1 MERSESIKELSK
13 ALATFHAQVGKIGKD
28 AKNPFFKSN
37 YASLPHI
44 LTEIAEPLEKSGLVI
59 TQFPDGVGLT
69 TMLIHSESG
78 EFLMAKYDMPVAK
91 ANDPQALGSAISYA
105 RRYAVSS
112 ILSLK
117 IDDDDAESA
126 MKQVRHPQ
134 QEDDRP
140 WLNKGQSLDKAME
153 MIRAGA
159 VTIDQIEK
167 KYRLSKEIRASL
179 ETVVNTLNANK

>member
-13 ALATFHAQVGKIGKD
+13 GLATFHSQVGKIGKD

-44 LTEIAEPLEKSGLVI
+44 LTEIADPLEKAGLVI
-59 TQFPDGVGLT
+59 TQFPDGTGLT

-78 EFLMAKYDMPVAK
+78 EYLMARYDMPVAK

-126 MKQVRHPQ
+126 MKQVREP
-134 QEDDRP
+134 ELP
-140 WLNKGQSLDKAME
+140 WLNKGEQLDKAME
-153 MIRAGA
+153 FLRGGGKIA
-159 VTIDQIEK
+159 TIEA
-167 KYRLSKEIRASL
+167 KYRLSKEIRNSL
-179 ETVVNTLNANK
+179 ELALKGAQ